1 MPIDANVFILII
13 VSSDDKQDEI
23 DSDDWI
29 SSSDESTE
37 SEIEEEEESFLWLF
51 INDYIMILRCFLI
64 RLDLKWN
71 RGW

>member
-13 VSSDDKQDEI
+13 GSSDDKQDEI

-37 SEIEEEEESFLWLF
+37 SEIEEEEESFL
-51 INDYIMILRCFLI
+51 
-64 RLDLKWN
+64 
-71 RGW
+71 

>member
-1 MPIDANVFILII
+1 MPFDANVLILII
-13 VSSDDKQDEI
+13 VSSDDKDKI

-37 SEIEEEEESFLWLF
+37 SEIEEEEESFLWLV